1 VLSRL
6 IVSGVEHEMD
16 EFVGARWHER
26 AAAGRGTYRAGY
38 RRRRFTVLGR
48 DVVLRVLR
56 ARIAGFRSSFL

>member
-16 EFVGARWHER
+16 AFVGARWHER
-26 AAAGRGTYRAGY
+26 AAAGRRTYRAGY

-48 DVVLRVLR
+48 DVVLGLPR